1 MLLQMNSRKMRTHIE
16 DGMARDCKRWEW
28 IPYLL
33 TEHSVSF
40 DAVVSPVLAYPLPYP
55 TELETVLASWIY
67 NHHETNDWFQDV
79 SVVVNL
85 AISNSDGSKCA
96 HH

>member
-1 MLLQMNSRKMRTHIE
+1 MNSRKMRTHIE
-16 DGMARDCKRWEW
+16 DGMARGCKRWKW

-40 DAVVSPVLAYPLPYP
+40 DAVMSPVLAYPLAYS

-67 NHHETNDWFQDV
+67 NHHETNDRFPDV
-79 SVVVNL
+79 SLVNL
-85 AISNSDGSKCA
+85 AISNSGGSKCA